1 MNLRR
6 LHGRRRH
13 DAARPPPPHAAER
26 CKATIKWA
34 LFGFTGYSLFLSVAL
49 TCDMTKLTVGSFGA
63 QLALELFAGLTF
75 GLAFLSLQLGLLIA
89 LLRYRLYDA
98 EVVISRSVNVALI
111 TLGVAAV
118 FAATAGC
125 PEAVR
130 LQLLWQQRRR
140 GSGYFRRGAFDDP
153 GQPHPGTDHA
163 LVREPLP
170 AELGDPS
177 RRAPRQRP
185 RPARNRQPW
194 RIDRRC
200 SRTRHQ
206 GRNDHARG
214 GIIDQGVFRTRG
226 ISKEKVEEWRDQT
239 ADWTTEDC
247 VVRDK
252 TFPLRV
258 PLRPG
263 DAEQPLGYLLVGPR
277 PDNSLP
283 SKDEQKALREVAESI
298 ARAIRTVIKRVAY
311 ERRLELLIEFEHPPP
326 Q

>member
-1 MNLRR
+1 
-6 LHGRRRH
+6 
-13 DAARPPPPHAAER
+13 
-26 CKATIKWA
+26 
-34 LFGFTGYSLFLSVAL
+34 
-49 TCDMTKLTVGSFGA
+49 MTKLTVGSFGS

-118 FAATAGC
+118 FAATADVLKEFVYNYYGNSGGEG
-125 PEAVR
+125 PVIFAAALSTILVNPIQERITRWSENRFQRNLVILRDELPDSVR
-130 LQLLWQQRRR
+130 DLRETGNLGELI
-140 GSGYFRRGAFDDP
+140 DDV
-153 GQPHPGTDHA
+153 
-163 LVREPLP
+163 L
-170 AELGDPS
+170 
-177 RRAPRQRP
+177 
-185 RPARNRQPW
+185 ARV
-194 RIDRRC
+194 IKGVM
-200 SRTRHQ
+200 TTHV
-206 GRNDHARG
+206 AA
-214 GIIDQGVFRTRG
+214 IIDQGVFRTRG

-258 PLRPG
+258 PLCPG

-311 ERRLELLIEFEHPPP
+311 ERRLESLIESNTRRLNDLEARLGGASALSSSAANS
-326 Q
+326 